1 MKKCCPQP
9 DLMWG
14 WSVVIPYTVLPKIL
28 ASGSTAASFPSG
40 KSCNTSCS
48 LSFGIMDDV
57 LVQDTST
64 WPKLDPFPLLSSTF
78 IEPLFI
84 SSLNY
89 ANLGL
94 DTPEHWTR
102 ARTSNPQYVPVEM
115 RHKQWVLFLSSA
127 PGVWGWMS
135 PCLLLPFST
144 DLSSPC
150 PLQEGY
156 PCYYCGRRCI
166 WEESIWH
173 QPQLLMNP
181 RTISHGQWWHALSS
195 FISQSCGLIPQAL
208 R

>member
-78 IEPLFI
+78 IEPLSI

-89 ANLGL
+89 ANSWVWTHRSTGPELEQATLNMCQLRWDISSASSSWAVHLVFGDGCPL
-94 DTPEHWTR
+94 VFCCPSPQTSRLPAHCRRDTPATTVEGDAYGR
-102 ARTSNPQYVPVEM
+102 NPY
-115 RHKQWVLFLSSA
+115 
-127 PGVWGWMS
+127 
-135 PCLLLPFST
+135 
-144 DLSSPC
+144 D
-150 PLQEGY
+150 
-156 PCYYCGRRCI
+156 
-166 WEESIWH
+166 
-173 QPQLLMNP
+173 
-181 RTISHGQWWHALSS
+181 ISHN
-195 FISQSCGLIPQAL
+195 C
-208 R
+208 